1 MNTPSISHTSLVAI
15 TVVLESLLLL
25 VATIWSRAAGLD
37 LLPRLYFDARSA
49 AIGVVTAF
57 GTVGLSLVFYRL
69 GDKVPF
75 FKQLKELSDEI
86 LLPAVSAFTMMD
98 IVLVSLAS
106 GICEEILFRGV
117 MLPLWGLIASSVIF
131 GFVHSPTL
139 KYFPYVVV
147 SILAG
152 FLFGYLYQYSGSL
165 WLPIVAHI
173 LHNFISL
180 VIIRKRKPAQS

>member
-1 MNTPSISHTSLVAI
+1 MTAPVINHTSLVAI

-37 LLPRLYFDARSA
+37 LLPHLHFDAVA
-49 AIGVVTAF
+49 AALGVVTAF

-69 GDKVPF
+69 GDSLAF
-75 FKQLKELSDEI
+75 FKQLKQLSDEI
-86 LLPAVSAFTMMD
+86 LLPAVSGFTMTD

-117 MLPLWGLIASSVIF
+117 MLPLWGLAASSIIF

-152 FLFGYLYQYSGSL
+152 LLFGYLYLYSGSL
-165 WLPIVAHI
+165 WLPVIAHVM
-173 LHNFISL
+173 HNLISL
-180 VIIRKRKPAQS
+180 IIIRKRKPTQT